1 MRVENMDK
9 KENICILYEDYFYKL
24 FNMKGYKEFFKTLME
39 IYFTFT

>member
-1 MRVENMDK
+1 MQCVLKIWIK
-9 KENICILYEDYFYKL
+9 KKIYVYEDYFYKL